1 MNSIYIQSIFQC
13 LHVTLPSTQL
23 FVYKMEM
30 GKQAKLLFFADGN
43 NVFAMTAV
51 FQIAL
56 FSNKGLFFDDSSTS
70 NLGFY

>member
-1 MNSIYIQSIFQC
+1 MTREFLSVIYPIHIPMFI
-13 LHVTLPSTQL
+13 LSTQL
-23 FVYKMEM
+23 FVYRMVCKL
-30 GKQAKLLFFADGN
+30 GKLLFLLDSGN

-56 FSNKGLFFDDSSTS
+56 FSNKGLFFDDSSG

>member
-1 MNSIYIQSIFQC
+1 MFTCYI
-13 LHVTLPSTQL
+13 STQL
-23 FVYKMEM
+23 FVYKIER
-30 GKQAKLLFFADGN
+30 GKQAKLLFFADSN

-56 FSNKGLFFDDSSTS
+56 FSNKGLFFDDSSG